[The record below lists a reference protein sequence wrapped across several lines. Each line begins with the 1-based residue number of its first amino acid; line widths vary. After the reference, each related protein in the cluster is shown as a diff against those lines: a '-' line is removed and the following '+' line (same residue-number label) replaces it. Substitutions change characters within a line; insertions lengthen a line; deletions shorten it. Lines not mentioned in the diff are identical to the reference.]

1 MARGGGKGSGSGKSG
16 GKSGGKPG
24 GKSGGKSGGL
34 TGSLG
39 GARHTTVRVKTA
51 RRRKNSSTRWLERQL
66 NDPYVVEARARGFR
80 SRAAFKL
87 LDIDDRYKFLKPGMA
102 VVDLGCAPGG
112 WTQIAVERVKAG
124 KDGGG
129 KVVGVDL
136 LEAEQVAGAT
146 IFQADFMDDD
156 TPDRLKALLDG
167 PADAVLSDMAANT
180 TGHPQTD
187 HIRIIALAETALDF
201 AFQVLAPGGAFVA
214 KVFSGGAEAS
224 LLDQL
229 KRNFQKVAH
238 FKPPSSRK
246 ESAETYVIAIG
257 FKGKAPEGKASGPQS
272 SEQSAWDERE
282 NTDDES

>member
-1 MARGGGKGSGSGKSG
+1 MARGGNKGSGPGKSGKSGKSGRSGKSG
-16 GKSGGKPG
+16 GGSGGIQ
-24 GKSGGKSGGL
+24 GGL
-34 TGSLG
+34 GGS
-39 GARHTTVRVKTA
+39 RQETVRVKTA
-51 RRRKNSSTRWLERQL
+51 RRRKTSSTRWLQRQL
-66 NDPYVVEARARGFR
+66 NDPYVAEARRRGFR

-87 LDIDDRYKFLKPGMA
+87 LDIDDRYQFLKPGMA

-112 WTQIAVERVKAG
+112 WTQIAVDRVKAG
-124 KDGGG
+124 KDSGG

-201 AFQVLAPGGAFVA
+201 AFEVLAPGGVFVA
-214 KVFSGGAEAS
+214 KVFSGGAEAT
-224 LLDQL
+224 LLNQL
-229 KRNFQKVAH
+229 KHNFQKVAH

-257 FKGKAPEGKASGPQS
+257 FKGRPASEDVKNAG
-272 SEQSAWDERE
+272 
-282 NTDDES
+282 DES

>member
-1 MARGGGKGSGSGKSG
+1 MARGGKGPGSSKSSGKARSGKGG
-16 GKSGGKPG
+16 GA
-24 GKSGGKSGGL
+24 L

-51 RRRKNSSTRWLERQL
+51 RKRKNSSTRWLERQL
-66 NDPYVVEARARGFR
+66 NDPYVVEAKARGLR

-87 LDIDDRYKFLKPGMA
+87 LDIDDRYGFLKPGMA

-112 WTQIAVERVKAG
+112 WTQVAVDRVKAG

-146 IFQADFMDDD
+146 IFQADFMDDE
-156 TPDRLKALLDG
+156 TPDRLKALLNG

-187 HIRIIALAETALDF
+187 HLRIIALAELALDF
-201 AFQVLAPGGAFVA
+201 AFEVLAPDGAFVA
-214 KVFSGGAEAS
+214 KVFSGGAEAT
-224 LLDQL
+224 LLNQL
-229 KRNFQKVAH
+229 KHTFKKVAH

-246 ESAETYVIAIG
+246 ESAETYVIATG
-257 FKGKAPEGKASGPQS
+257 YKGGAKPQS
-272 SEQSAWDERE
+272 ASDDAE
-282 NTDDES
+282 NIDPES

>member
-1 MARGGGKGSGSGKSG
+1 MARGGGKGTGSGKSKG
-16 GKSGGKPG
+16 GG
-24 GKSGGKSGGL
+24 
-34 TGSLG
+34 LG

-51 RRRKNSSTRWLERQL
+51 RRRKNSSTRWLARQL
-66 NDPYVVEARARGFR
+66 NDPYVVEAKARGFR

-87 LDIDDRYKFLKPGMA
+87 LDIDDRYGFLKPGMA

-112 WTQIAVERVKAG
+112 WTQVAVDRVKAG

-129 KVVGVDL
+129 KVVGVDV

-156 TPDRLKALLDG
+156 TPERLKALLDG
-167 PADAVLSDMAANT
+167 PADAVLTDMAANT

-187 HIRIIALAETALDF
+187 HIRIIALAEMALDF
-201 AFQVLAPGGAFVA
+201 AFEVLAPGGSFVA

-224 LLDQL
+224 LLARL
-229 KRNFQKVAH
+229 KRNFTRVAH

-257 FKGKAPEGKASGPQS
+257 YKGEAKGRPAS
-272 SEQSAWDERE
+272 
-282 NTDDES
+282 DESENVDEES